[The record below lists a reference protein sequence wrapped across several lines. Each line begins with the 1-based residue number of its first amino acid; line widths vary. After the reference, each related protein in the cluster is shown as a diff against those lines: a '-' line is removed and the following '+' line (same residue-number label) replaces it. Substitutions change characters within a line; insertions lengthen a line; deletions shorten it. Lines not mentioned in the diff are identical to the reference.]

1 MLAVLRIVAVFPI
14 HCAVR
19 VPQTYSRFVNNVKAV
34 CQVKFCEGDCFMKK
48 ACKLAV
54 AKNAVAL
61 FFALWVFAMPLIPT
75 GTFAI
80 FQIGNLVGIAE
91 IFAKPEIGTIL
102 TGILIV
108 PQIVLLLVVLIIS
121 IKNLVLTA
129 KSAKNPENAN
139 AVKLRKSCK
148 TGTVVALFILYVLC
162 YWAVALGY
170 LPLHFFN
177 VIAYIVLLGAFIA
190 TIVLG
195 KKANKAI
202 SKALAEQKPLQNT
215 QPSTEESAQ

>member
-1 MLAVLRIVAVFPI
+1 
-14 HCAVR
+14 
-19 VPQTYSRFVNNVKAV
+19 
-34 CQVKFCEGDCFMKK
+34 
-48 ACKLAV
+48 
-54 AKNAVAL
+54 
-61 FFALWVFAMPLIPT
+61 MPLIPT

-80 FQIGNLVGIAE
+80 FQIGNLVGIVE

-139 AVKLRKSCK
+139 VVKLRKSCK